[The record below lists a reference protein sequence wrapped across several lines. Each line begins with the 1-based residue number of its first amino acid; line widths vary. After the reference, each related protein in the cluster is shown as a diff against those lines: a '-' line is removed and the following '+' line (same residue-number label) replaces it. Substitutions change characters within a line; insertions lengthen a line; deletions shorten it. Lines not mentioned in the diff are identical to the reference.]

1 MNAETNL
8 KTEKKRKFKKHY
20 WLLVDLAVAVFV
32 LILLLYRPGGYEPI
46 EPGGQRG
53 RVHPYIT
60 YLSSEIYNG
69 AQLQEPFQ
77 LVVLDDKLTESI
89 AGWSEGS
96 EDVWLSSPV
105 ICFEPGRIELMAMA
119 DMKGVKL
126 IPTVVLEPEID
137 ENGLL
142 NLQVD
147 KVKIGAV
154 NITPLARIVARR
166 MYAQQLADTPVD
178 MEDWRTKVFASL
190 LNDEPFDPVFKVE
203 DKKIRLK
210 KITITEKNLILN
222 FTPAP

>member
-1 MNAETNL
+1 LNAETNL

-147 KVKIGAV
+147 KVKLGA
-154 NITPLARIVARR
+154 
-166 MYAQQLADTPVD
+166 
-178 MEDWRTKVFASL
+178 KVFASL

>member
-1 MNAETNL
+1 M

-20 WLLVDLAVAVFV
+20 WLLVDLAVAVFI
-32 LILLLYRPGGYEPI
+32 LILLLYRPGSYEPI
-46 EPGGQRG
+46 DSDLEQG

-77 LVVLDDKLTESI
+77 LVVFDDKLTQSI

-105 ICFEPGRIELMAMA
+105 ICFEPSGIELMAMA
-119 DMKGVKL
+119 DMKGVEL
-126 IPTVVLEPEID
+126 IATVVIQPQID

-147 KVKIGAV
+147 KVRLGAV

-166 MYAQQLADTPVD
+166 MYAQQLADMPVD

-190 LNDEPFDPVFKVE
+190 VNNEPFDPVFKVE

-210 KITITEKNLILN
+210 KITITDEKLTLN
-222 FTPAP
+222 FIPAP